1 MAPVCR
7 LHWYGSVTGEC
18 GCRPNGDLEQLRP
31 WLPSA
36 THGWIAG
43 LSMPAG
49 APIGLRV
56 GCGPTACLFIAA
68 AAAAYPATASASL
81 AAGAAVRG

>member
-1 MAPVCR
+1 MGWHHLSRGTEGVGVMKAM
-7 LHWYGSVTGEC
+7 
-18 GCRPNGDLEQLRP
+18 
-31 WLPSA
+31 
-36 THGWIAG
+36 WIAG

-81 AAGAAVRG
+81 AADAAVRGRGLDVPAAGARTTVAH

>member
-1 MAPVCR
+1 MPTRGTEAV
-7 LHWYGSVTGEC
+7 GVMK
-18 GCRPNGDLEQLRP
+18 
-31 WLPSA
+31 A
-36 THGWIAG
+36 MWIAG

-49 APIGLRV
+49 APIRLRV
-56 GCGPTACLFIAA
+56 GCGPTACQFIAA